1 MSNGSGFRKSGVWSA
16 AARALF
22 GSLLLVATLPLAAS
36 GPAFPP
42 LIALPAGFAPEG
54 IATGRGSSFYAGD
67 LNTGRLLRGDYRSGT
82 VEELAASPAPG
93 AQAVGLEIDKR
104 TNALFVAASTFG
116 ARVYDAETGA
126 LLESYP
132 FATTGPNPVLA
143 NDVEITRDAAYFTDS
158 CSATLYKLPLGPGG
172 RLPAPSAV
180 EAIPVTGDFTFVF
193 VPAPPGYP
201 CGLPN
206 MNGIVASDD
215 GRWLIIGNTV
225 TSELFRVNPVTGESV
240 KIALLDAP
248 FSSPFTDGLLLH
260 GSTLYSV
267 ENFPNRIAVIEL
279 SDDRLTGTIER
290 YVTSPNFDVPSTAA
304 FFGESIYA
312 INARFRFDGS
322 TPPQRDDDIVR
333 VSR

>member
-1 MSNGSGFRKSGVWSA
+1 MSQGSGSRTSDVWSV
-16 AARALF
+16 AARAVF
-22 GSLLLVATLPLAAS
+22 GSLVLAATLPLSAS

-42 LIALPAGFAPEG
+42 LIALPEGFAPEG

-82 VEELAASPAPG
+82 VEELAASPEPG
-93 AQAVGLEIDKR
+93 AQAVGLKIDRR
-104 TNALFVAASTFG
+104 TNALFVAASRFG
-116 ARVYDAETGA
+116 ARVYDAGTGT

-132 FATTGPNPVLA
+132 FVPISANPVLA
-143 NDVEITRDAAYFTDS
+143 NDVEVTRDAAYFTDS

-180 EAIPVTGDFTFVF
+180 EAIPLTGDFAFVF

-225 TSELFRVNPVTGESV
+225 TGGLFRVDPATGESV
-240 KIALLDAP
+240 RIALLNAP

-260 GSTLYSV
+260 GTTLYSV

-279 SDDRLTGTIER
+279 SDDLLTGTIER
-290 YVTSPNFDVPSTAA
+290 YVTSPNFDVPATAA
-304 FFGESIYA
+304 FFGDAIYA

-322 TPPQRDDDIVR
+322 TPPERDDDVVR